1 MAEYLPD
8 TNIFI
13 AIFKGDAKIKSLI
26 ENSDSGINT
35 IVYLELIQGAKNKA
49 EVTKIEKYLNR
60 FELIHFDK
68 RVSQRSIELVRT
80 YSKSHGLM
88 LPDAIVEA
96 TCLENDLTLMT
107 YNVKDFRYIKGLKI
121 RTPSP

>member
-1 MAEYLPD
+1 MAEYLTD

-13 AIFKGDAKIKSLI
+13 AIFKGDAKVKYLVK
-26 ENSDSGINT
+26 NSDSAINT

-68 RVSQRSIELVRT
+68 TVSHRSIELVRT
-80 YSKSHGLM
+80 YSKSHSLM
-88 LPDAIVEA
+88 LPDAVISA
-96 TCLENDLTLMT
+96 TCLENDLTLIT
-107 YNVKDFRYIKGLKI
+107 YNVKDFRFINGLKI
-121 RTPSP
+121 QTP